1 LSGTECQEVLREL
14 EVYLD
19 GEMPADEAA
28 RVEGHLAEC
37 SPCFQR
43 QEFVSNLRRI
53 VREKCGRAER
63 LPDAARDRIR
73 RAVAKETSTELE

>member
-1 LSGTECQEVLREL
+1 MSGTECQEILREL

-19 GEMPADEAA
+19 GEMPPEEAA

-53 VREKCGRAER
+53 VREKCGRVER
-63 LPDAARDRIR
+63 LPDVAHERIR
-73 RAVAKETSTELE
+73 RAVAKEMPGAE

>member
-1 LSGTECQEVLREL
+1 MSGTECQEILREL

-19 GEMPADEAA
+19 GEMPAEEAA

-53 VREKCGRAER
+53 VREKCGHVER
-63 LPDAARDRIR
+63 LPGAARDRIR
-73 RAVAKETSTELE
+73 RAVARENPEPE